1 MDSITEAYID
11 LNEAL
16 PKKGLTVNQAKKVL
30 EILDGTRARNG
41 GERAVGIHHAI
52 KDLKAIDGKVSFNVT
67 KFIKIFK
74 AAEDAFKKLSKLS
87 DAEIKRVESTEEGE
101 AASHSFY

>member
-1 MDSITEAYID
+1 MDNITEAYLD
-11 LNEAL
+11 LNEAA
-16 PKKGLTVNQAKKVL
+16 PKTLTVNQAKKVL
-30 EILDGTRARNG
+30 EILDGTRRTS
-41 GERAVGIHHAI
+41 ERGLGLHHAI

-87 DAEIKRVESTEEGE
+87 DAEIKRIESTEEGE